1 MSDTVFASLPRFDV
15 PGEMSGL
22 SMLKSFVAGV
32 SVASVSVDGVSGED
46 AAIDQ
51 SDEPPETEA
60 ETDCAP
66 PPEQADETAPVEA
79 ALVLLRDAAN
89 KLDQETE
96 DRVVSLV
103 QAMAS
108 KLFPELSRLF
118 LAEEIGRHLPK
129 CVPASVP
136 AIEIRAE
143 PELAKNLRQ
152 VIARTDSLFAR
163 CTVVPAET
171 AQDDRVDVSW
181 QSGGLTFDFSGLLS
195 ACLAQIVSHQK
206 NIAE

>member
-1 MSDTVFASLPRFDV
+1 MSDTVFTNLPRFDV
-15 PGEMSGL
+15 TGDAPGL
-22 SMLKSFVAGV
+22 NLLKSFMD
-32 SVASVSVDGVSGED
+32 DGSDED
-46 AAIDQ
+46 AAIGL
-51 SDEPPETEA
+51 SDNPSEADTEP
-60 ETDCAP
+60 DCAP
-66 PPEQADETAPVEA
+66 PPEQIDETSPVEA
-79 ALVLLRDAAN
+79 ALVLLRDAAS
-89 KLDQETE
+89 KLEQETE

-171 AQDDRVDVSW
+171 PQDDRVHISW

-195 ACLAQIVSHQK
+195 ACLAQVGTHQK
-206 NIAE
+206 KIAE